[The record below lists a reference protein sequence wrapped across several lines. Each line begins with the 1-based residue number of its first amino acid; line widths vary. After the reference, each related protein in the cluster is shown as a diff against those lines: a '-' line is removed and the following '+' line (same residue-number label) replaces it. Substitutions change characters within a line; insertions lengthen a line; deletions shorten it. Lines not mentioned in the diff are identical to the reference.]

1 MLVDIIVK
9 ADVDLWTRR
18 LGKTSYIEVDARDPE
33 TGERFRRDWNPPD
46 GSDIEAFATRTLRA
60 AYRQFGLKEDRQYS
74 SNYYGA
80 SIVDDDGE
88 TLATCERWWLAA
100 DGRRRR
106 GEITLRAVDV
116 EWEDGFP
123 FPPTDYTNPWSD
135 AAGEVASAR
144 FVDEEGWSCFSPAER
159 RRTAERIRE
168 GLEATRG
175 TLAFYERMAAIY
187 EERTGKA
194 I

>member
-18 LGKTSYIEVDARDPE
+18 LGEVFHISIDARDAD
-33 TGERFRRDWNPPD
+33 TGERYRRDWDALD
-46 GSDIEAFATRTLRA
+46 GSEVGEFALRTLRA
-60 AYRQFGLKEDRQYS
+60 AFRQFGLKEDRQYS

-80 SIVDDDGE
+80 TIVDDDG
-88 TLATCERWWLAA
+88 TRLATCERWWLAA

-106 GEITLRAVDV
+106 GDITLKAVDA
-116 EWEDGFP
+116 EWEGGFP

-159 RRTAERIRE
+159 RGTAERIRE

-175 TLAFYERMAAIY
+175 TLAFFERMAALY
-187 EERTGKA
+187 EERTGQA